1 VVVAVPWWSPPGPC
15 SPLVEEET
23 DLART
28 ARRLPQQLDAETS
41 SSQQVNPREGRRR
54 RRPGKGRA
62 RARPAVWSSDRDQS
76 PLGGAAWAVRFWGR
90 GGARLGGTADG
101 DGREGGRLGVGGTG

>member
-28 ARRLPQQLDAETS
+28 ARRPPQQLDAETS

-54 RRPGKGRA
+54 CRPGKGRA
-62 RARPAVWSSDRDQS
+62 GARPAVWSSGRDQS
-76 PLGGAAWAVRFWGR
+76 PLGGAMWAVRFWGR
-90 GGARLGGTADG
+90 GARLGGTADG
-101 DGREGGRLGVGGTG
+101 DGREGGVWGRGGTG